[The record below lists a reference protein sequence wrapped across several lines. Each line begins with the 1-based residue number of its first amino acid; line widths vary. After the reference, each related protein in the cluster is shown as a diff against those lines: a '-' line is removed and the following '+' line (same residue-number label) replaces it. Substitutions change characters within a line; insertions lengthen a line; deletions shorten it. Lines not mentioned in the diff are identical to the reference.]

1 MILGFK
7 KKNEGIIDT
16 VITKL
21 TFELNYVYINQF
33 SLVTLRTAAGSSSS
47 AIPAIAALQTPPN
60 QCLFVSDH

>member
-33 SLVTLRTAAGSSSS
+33 SLVTLRTAAGS
-47 AIPAIAALQTPPN
+47 
-60 QCLFVSDH
+60 

>member
-21 TFELNYVYINQF
+21 TFELNYVNINQF
-33 SLVTLRTAAGSSSS
+33 SLVTLRTAAGS
-47 AIPAIAALQTPPN
+47 
-60 QCLFVSDH
+60 